1 MVVPSSATGPEPLA
15 LQVHWFQSTIML
27 WMMMPLEEHYDDGF
41 GAVGD
46 AFRRAAETLNKNNS
60 DGPMLWSHLPEI
72 YLLRHAVELFLKSGI
87 IIMHRK
93 LRLPY
98 DSEPHSS
105 ATPMLMTFSG
115 KWRSLFRT
123 HDIPDLYGYWKK
135 LIVEHRQRLEAF
147 GKHGPDMSVPIELD
161 GWIDTLGK
169 ADPNSDYFRYPV
181 SKNTQADSEKSAFR
195 EVAPE
200 ALFPENRNE
209 NEYVRALVI
218 ENSKG
223 EFVQAFKLDNET
235 QKDIAEAAKNAAE
248 MFSNFHAM
256 MRVEL
261 TGMR

>member
-1 MVVPSSATGPEPLA
+1 
-15 LQVHWFQSTIML
+15 ML
-27 WMMMPLEEHYDDGF
+27 WLMMPLEEHYDDGF

-46 AFRRAAETLNKNNS
+46 AFRRAAESLSKNNS
-60 DGPMLWSHLPEI
+60 DGPMFWNHLPET

-98 DSEPHSS
+98 DSEPRSS
-105 ATPMLMTFSG
+105 ATPMLMTSSG
-115 KWRSLFRT
+115 KWRFLFKT
-123 HDIPDLYGYWKK
+123 HDIPELYAYWKK
-135 LIVEHRQRLEAF
+135 LAVEHGAKLESF
-147 GKHGPDMSVPIELD
+147 GKHKMDMSVPVELD
-161 GWIDTLGK
+161 DWIKTLGK

-181 SKNTQADSEKSAFR
+181 SRNAQADGEKSAFR

-200 ALFPENRNE
+200 KLFPENRNE

-223 EFVQAFKLDNET
+223 EFVQAFKLDNDT

-248 MFSNFHAM
+248 MLSNFHAM
-256 MRVEL
+256 MRIEL

>member
-1 MVVPSSATGPEPLA
+1 
-15 LQVHWFQSTIML
+15 ML

-46 AFRRAAETLNKNNS
+46 AFRRAAETLSKNNS
-60 DGPMLWSHLPEI
+60 DGPMFWNHLPET
-72 YLLRHAVELFLKSGI
+72 YLLRHAIELFLKSGI

-105 ATPMLMTFSG
+105 AAPMLMTSSG

-123 HDIPDLYGYWKK
+123 HDIPELYGYWKK
-135 LIVEHRQRLEAF
+135 LIVEHRQTLEAF
-147 GKHGPDMSVPIELD
+147 GKYGPDMSVPTELD
-161 GWIDTLGK
+161 GWINTLGV
-169 ADPNSDYFRYPV
+169 ADPSSDYFRYPV
-181 SKNTQADSEKSAFR
+181 SKNIQADGEKSAFR

-200 ALFPENRNE
+200 ALFPEDRNE
-209 NEYVRALVI
+209 SEYVRALVI

-223 EFVQAFKLDNET
+223 EFVQAFRLDNGT
-235 QKDIAEAAKNAAE
+235 QKDIAEAAKNATE
-248 MFSNFHAM
+248 MLSNFHAM

-261 TGMR
+261 SNGR